1 MAAAAASWAPTTCI
15 VCTDPFPAS
24 VSIASVAFLVD
35 VRSAHH
41 DWKSGCI
48 TLVTSVRSALN
59 IDNKLKRGSL
69 HNVKILEFSYHLA
82 VHRFQHL
89 TNHPKL
95 TPKPIHPTYT
105 SNNNFHLPKAQY
117 MFTLISPLPTFLHSH
132 SHHLLTH
139 QKTSIYHYTTIICPL
154 HNNRQHLLFHFH
166 HIHTNISNLITQS
179 NRLPINAN
187 LNPYSDL
194 LHWKFLSILVM
205 TH

>member
-24 VSIASVAFLVD
+24 ASIASVAFLVD
-35 VRSAHH
+35 VRSAYH

-95 TPKPIHPTYT
+95 TPKPTPATTT
-105 SNNNFHLPKAQY
+105 STSPKPR
-117 MFTLISPLPTFLHSH
+117 ICLHSYPHFQH
-132 SHHLLTH
+132 SYTAIPTTYLHIR
-139 QKTSIYHYTTIICPL
+139 KPAFTTIQL
-154 HNNRQHLLFHFH
+154 SYAHS
-166 HIHTNISNLITQS
+166 TTTASTYYSISTIS
-179 NRLPINAN
+179 IPISA
-187 LNPYSDL
+187 
-194 LHWKFLSILVM
+194 
-205 TH
+205 T